1 MIKNLLT
8 ALLAMSLTVATLW
21 TSTSAQTLT
30 GQELQKVEKTK
41 SKVARFVADPKPHV
55 IVELEG
61 GETVKGTVASMAS
74 DSFVV
79 DSKDND
85 SREIRYLQV
94 KDIRKKPGAGYWV
107 AAVGLT
113 GAAIVGSAYVAGYV
127 LSKCSACIGP

>member
-8 ALLAMSLTVATLW
+8 ALVMMSLGVATFW
-21 TSTSAQTLT
+21 TEGSAQTLT
-30 GQELQKVEKTK
+30 NQELQRIEKTK
-41 SKVARFVADPKPHV
+41 SKVARFMADPKPHV

-74 DSFVV
+74 ESFVIE
-79 DSKDND
+79 SKDKD

-107 AAVGLT
+107 AAAGLT
-113 GAAIVGSAYVAGYV
+113 GATIVGAGYLAGYL
-127 LSKCSACIGP
+127 LSKCAACIGP